1 MGKKKLYLTLDTET
15 ATLPFVKDMAET
27 DKDRQ
32 KLAIAKPI
40 VYDIGWCISDRQGNI
55 LDKKNYL
62 VQETFFVPQ
71 VFNTAY
77 YKEKRPIYMKLYKE
91 GAIQAETWDNIIEIL
106 LEDLRKCDIATAY
119 NAAFDFKKAIPFTER
134 YIKALYSDDYE
145 KWENRQKC
153 ACKNIL
159 QGSED
164 SPKNEEYL
172 SPVFTLRNEDF
183 DIADLWLVSCE
194 KLINTDRYRDYCL
207 QNNFL
212 TNSGTFFKTSAE
224 STFSYLTN
232 DIDFI
237 EEHTALSDAI
247 IEVAI
252 LTKILKKG
260 KLEAT
265 MGAFP
270 FRELGETYKYVTAKP
285 SKYKYA
291 KTVIQAI
298 EEYLKETEKVNA
310 YTNRLESVIT
320 YLNNYID

>member
-91 GAIQAETWDNIIEIL
+91 GAIQAEIWDNIIEIL

-145 KWENRQKC
+145 KWENRQKY

-159 QGSED
+159 QESED
-164 SPKNEEYL
+164 IPKNEEYL

-260 KLEAT
+260 KLEAV

-298 EEYLKETEKVNA
+298 EEYLKETEKANA

>member
-145 KWENRQKC
+145 KWENRQKS

-164 SPKNEEYL
+164 NPKNKEYL

-252 LTKILKKG
+252 LTKILKK
-260 KLEAT
+260 
-265 MGAFP
+265 
-270 FRELGETYKYVTAKP
+270 
-285 SKYKYA
+285 
-291 KTVIQAI
+291 
-298 EEYLKETEKVNA
+298 
-310 YTNRLESVIT
+310 
-320 YLNNYID
+320 

>member
-91 GAIQAETWDNIIEIL
+91 GAIQAEIWDNIIEIL

-145 KWENRQKC
+145 KWENRQKY

-194 KLINTDRYRDYCL
+194 KLINTDRYKDYCL

-260 KLEAT
+260 KLEAV

-291 KTVIQAI
+291 KIVIQAI
-298 EEYLKETEKVNA
+298 EEYLKETEKTNA
-310 YTNRLESVIT
+310 YTNRLESVIS

>member
-164 SPKNEEYL
+164 IPKNEEYL

-260 KLEAT
+260 KLEAV

-291 KTVIQAI
+291 KIVIQAI
-298 EEYLKETEKVNA
+298 EEYLKETEKANA